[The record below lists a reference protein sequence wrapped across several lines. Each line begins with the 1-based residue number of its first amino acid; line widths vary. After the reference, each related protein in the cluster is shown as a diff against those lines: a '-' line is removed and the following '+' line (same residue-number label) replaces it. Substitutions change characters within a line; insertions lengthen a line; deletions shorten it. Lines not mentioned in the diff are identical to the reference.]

1 MLSFWGFRWF
11 SGEGEAVS
19 GASEASILDI
29 LGANFV
35 RYAKNIP
42 FYKKLSFKI
51 PKFRTSRKISAFSF
65 KEIDRSLL
73 LEDFLRKAEIV
84 YSGGF

>member
-1 MLSFWGFRWF
+1 MVFWGW
-11 SGEGEAVS
+11 EAVS
-19 GASEASILDI
+19 GSSGASILDN
-29 LGANFV
+29 LGPIFIWH
-35 RYAKNIP
+35 AKNIP